1 MANHQYQANPVQN
14 PKSSYLPMFQQTYPN
29 IPTSTN
35 VQTQPNYHT
44 ILPQNVLDQIR
55 NCVNGASSIFILPAT
70 CHQQPT
76 ASQTVQGNPTTNPAQ
91 LTNSVNPSQP
101 ISYPPSFYPYPIP
114 MPIYNSFGQAR
125 VHCSH
130 CWQNRQAT
138 GKGYPHGCCCHMLKV
153 EEEHRC
159 TPTDDDT
166 ICSKRNCPASISL
179 QALASQFLTLPGIIS
194 CCATRLILRRIP
206 GSNITTSM
214 EETMEKA
221 QVCLNTLNKE
231 QLLSEARGAQQLN
244 ALINLH
250 MTTNP
255 PANIIP
261 LLTLVQVKVNVLKA
275 QVESL
280 INKKVMECQG
290 YGYEVG
296 FVFLSDLY
304 KAPCWVL
311 ERRIFRLN

>member
-1 MANHQYQANPVQN
+1 M
-14 PKSSYLPMFQQTYPN
+14 
-29 IPTSTN
+29 
-35 VQTQPNYHT
+35 
-44 ILPQNVLDQIR
+44 
-55 NCVNGASSIFILPAT
+55 
-70 CHQQPT
+70 
-76 ASQTVQGNPTTNPAQ
+76 
-91 LTNSVNPSQP
+91 
-101 ISYPPSFYPYPIP
+101 
-114 MPIYNSFGQAR
+114 
-125 VHCSH
+125 
-130 CWQNRQAT
+130 
-138 GKGYPHGCCCHMLKV
+138 
-153 EEEHRC
+153 
-159 TPTDDDT
+159 
-166 ICSKRNCPASISL
+166 
-179 QALASQFLTLPGIIS
+179 
-194 CCATRLILRRIP
+194 ILRRIP